1 MSRKKKEEVIEE
13 VKEESVDSVPEYYVL
28 KVGETLDEVAKKFKL
43 NAKKLKE
50 LNGEV
55 VGTNQIKLK

>member
-13 VKEESVDSVPEYYVL
+13 VKEESVDSVPEYYIL

-43 NAKKLKE
+43 DAKKLKE